1 MIKVKKFKTASL
13 DNNQAIYLNQIIT
26 TQKSGS
32 QYFKRFA
39 GLVKAIKFYT
49 VILTPPHVI

>member
-1 MIKVKKFKTASL
+1 MVKIKKFKVASL
-13 DNNQAIYLNQIIT
+13 DHNQAIYLNQINT

-32 QYFKRFA
+32 LYLKRFA